1 MKSCCYAR
9 CRGYL
14 IRKDLKLVQAEF
26 EDVVNEL
33 EGCLDHLKWRG
44 SIIPIPNFTNNESAL
59 SKYCRPRFQTQGHPE
74 GAEKLKEQAEQ
85 SEKCLSH
92 TVVLLA
98 ERDEEPCPSLQRDCS
113 PIHPPPGGDRGG
125 LWSCMAL
132 EMSCNSIQQKVL
144 QRRSQVQDVART
156 PEALKRHRNTL
167 AMELLWIQQAI
178 YLSLRQKIEVA

>member
-1 MKSCCYAR
+1 WAR

-44 SIIPIPNFTNNESAL
+44 SIIPIPNFTNN
-59 SKYCRPRFQTQGHPE
+59 
-74 GAEKLKEQAEQ
+74 QAEQ

-132 EMSCNSIQQKVL
+132 EMSCNSIQQKG
-144 QRRSQVQDVART
+144 VQDVART

-178 YLSLRQKIEVA
+178 VSRKKYLSLRQKIEVA